1 MGYNKNS
8 CNELISQMR
17 NYILQEPPFNSPYI
31 PINDTPL
38 KWWNTCFT
46 SGNQLQTLAIK
57 LFSITSHATSCERTW
72 SSVGWIYGKRRTRLS
87 IQTIESLTKIY
98 RYYMTNIKNE
108 LHYYQLAMSKEE
120 IIQMI
125 EDSLSES
132 YEKPIEEDKAQI
144 ISNLNSLE
152 PIIQYEEDEILN
164 ISNSFNLEPLIVV
177 EYVDTSRFNQNNLD
191 EETNEED
198 NDYDIEELVKTIM

>member
-1 MGYNKNS
+1 M
-8 CNELISQMR
+8 
-17 NYILQEPPFNSPYI
+17 
-31 PINDTPL
+31 
-38 KWWNTCFT
+38 
-46 SGNQLQTLAIK
+46 
-57 LFSITSHATSCERTW
+57 
-72 SSVGWIYGKRRTRLS
+72 SVPLS
-87 IQTIESLTKIY
+87 IQTIKLLTKIY

-108 LHYYQLAMSKEE
+108 LHYYQLAISKKE

-132 YEKPIEEDKAQI
+132 YEKPIEEDEAQI

-164 ISNSFNLEPLIVV
+164 ISNSFNLELLIVV

-198 NDYDIEELVKTIM
+198 NDYDIEELVKSIM

>member
-1 MGYNKNS
+1 
-8 CNELISQMR
+8 
-17 NYILQEPPFNSPYI
+17 
-31 PINDTPL
+31 
-38 KWWNTCFT
+38 
-46 SGNQLQTLAIK
+46 
-57 LFSITSHATSCERTW
+57 
-72 SSVGWIYGKRRTRLS
+72 
-87 IQTIESLTKIY
+87 
-98 RYYMTNIKNE
+98 
-108 LHYYQLAMSKEE
+108 MSKEE

-132 YEKPIEEDKAQI
+132 YEKPIEEDEAQI